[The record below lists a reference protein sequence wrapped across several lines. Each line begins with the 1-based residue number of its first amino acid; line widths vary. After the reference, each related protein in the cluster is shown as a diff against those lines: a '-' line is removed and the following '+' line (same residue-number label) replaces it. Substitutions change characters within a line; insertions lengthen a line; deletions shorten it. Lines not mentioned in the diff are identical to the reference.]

1 MRVSWNFF
9 ALVLVCSCLE
19 PVAHKV
25 IAQTSASAAVR
36 QEPAAAHPDP
46 TAIVRKMVDFYR
58 KTQCLEVRC
67 EIVDRFKADKETTTT
82 MNATI
87 VAQRPNRL
95 AVRVE
100 VDSGQMGL
108 ACDGSKMWIYCG
120 PNPAKPA
127 PSTESP
133 EGVFRASKA
142 PDSLA
147 ELLEYDVSD
156 GMIGMMPGERPLV
169 LTLLDDDPF
178 AVLMRDVNT
187 VTYVGKERLGDQLA
201 HHIAFKEEVCN
212 WEIWIAADREPLV
225 LQVKTDTTQIVKF
238 MAANDAASNSG
249 SVTQR
254 FTGWSF
260 PRMAK
265 AGNFAFS
272 PPKGY
277 VNTPDFRASPR
288 PSSPIEVRK
297 TAPDISIPL
306 IDGQRLKLRH
316 EPGVKAIVLCYGS
329 QAVSVLN
336 TRDLFRLSRLA
347 EQYEKRGVRVCVVE
361 SSIGAAARPG
371 ALQEWLNSKF
381 YRFRVATDWPN
392 EIAQAFGERRPL
404 LLEFTVI
411 IDERGVIR
419 AAPNSHG
426 AELKRE
432 LEAVLSDTGSS
443 PTRQ

>member
-19 PVAHKV
+19 PVARKV
-25 IAQTSASAAVR
+25 IAQTPASAAVR

-95 AVRVE
+95 AFRVE
-100 VDSGQMGL
+100 VDNGQMGL
-108 ACDGSKMWIYCG
+108 ACDGNKMWIYCG
-120 PNPAKPA
+120 PNTAKPA
-127 PSTESP
+127 PSKESP
-133 EGVFRASKA
+133 DGVFRESKA

-201 HHIAFKEEVCN
+201 HHIACRQDVCN
-212 WEIWIAADREPLV
+212 WEIWISADREPLV
-225 LQVKTDTTQIVKF
+225 LQVRTGTTQIVKF
-238 MAANDAASNSG
+238 MTANYAESNSG

-265 AGNFAFS
+265 A
-272 PPKGY
+272 
-277 VNTPDFRASPR
+277 
-288 PSSPIEVRK
+288 
-297 TAPDISIPL
+297 
-306 IDGQRLKLRH
+306 
-316 EPGVKAIVLCYGS
+316 
-329 QAVSVLN
+329 
-336 TRDLFRLSRLA
+336 
-347 EQYEKRGVRVCVVE
+347 
-361 SSIGAAARPG
+361 
-371 ALQEWLNSKF
+371 
-381 YRFRVATDWPN
+381 
-392 EIAQAFGERRPL
+392 
-404 LLEFTVI
+404 
-411 IDERGVIR
+411 
-419 AAPNSHG
+419 
-426 AELKRE
+426 
-432 LEAVLSDTGSS
+432 AVLS
-443 PTRQ
+443 PKRLRQHSRL